1 MTTSCILDFAV
12 EHPHLFEAA
21 RVGTFDPS
29 AMSEEEFVEIV
40 DDGLRL
46 FNCMTD
52 DELRLMQR
60 AAAIALVSI
69 ALASFGQ

>member
-1 MTTSCILDFAV
+1 
-12 EHPHLFEAA
+12 
-21 RVGTFDPS
+21 
-29 AMSEEEFVEIV
+29 MSQEEFIEIV

-60 AAAIALVSI
+60 AAAIAL
-69 ALASFGQ
+69 ASFGQ

>member
-12 EHPHLFEAA
+12 EHAHFFEAA

-29 AMSEEEFVEIV
+29 AMSQEEFVEIV
-40 DDGLRL
+40 EDGLRIYD
-46 FNCMTD
+46 CMTD

-60 AAAIALVSI
+60 AAAIAL
-69 ALASFGQ
+69 ASFGQ

>member
-1 MTTSCILDFAV
+1 MRTSSKQT
-12 EHPHLFEAA
+12 